1 VNTAR
6 SARRRLA
13 GILMVLAGLLLLAP
27 AAGAGG
33 DDLEDQMRAVASGLR
48 CPVCQNLSVAD
59 SPSGLAQEMRGLIRE
74 QLEQGRSREEVLA
87 YFVSKYGEW
96 VLLTPKPSGF
106 NLLVYVIP
114 FLGAAVGVA
123 GILVA
128 LRRWVRRRRHLAEAM
143 PQVSAADRDRLHQ
156 ALEAKEEEGFEA
168 ALAKADGPLAEL
180 EGQRAALYAAIRE
193 LEFDHQAGMISRDDY
208 EEMRRR
214 YEGEAV
220 ALLHRELR
228 ISFCGVCAGLK
239 LARI

>member
-1 VNTAR
+1 MK
-6 SARRRLA
+6 SLRRW
-13 GILMVLAGLLLLAP
+13 GVAGLIAATAWWALIAGVGAVAAP
-27 AAGAGG
+27 
-33 DDLEDQMRAVASGLR
+33 DLEQQVHHIADELR

-96 VLLTPKPSGF
+96 VLRTPKPSGF

-214 YEGEAV
+214 YEGEAG
-220 ALLHRELR
+220 ALLHPLDALA
-228 ISFCGVCAGLK
+228 VAGSGS
-239 LARI
+239 